1 MSQGWK
7 AIFSVSRMAFSY
19 PNTMRFSWSYISA
32 RGLTLP
38 LVRCKSS
45 GKLSSGAKLRRL
57 TPKALL
63 TTAVR
68 KGVEGFITNR

>member
-1 MSQGWK
+1 
-7 AIFSVSRMAFSY
+7 
-19 PNTMRFSWSYISA
+19 MRFSWSYISA

-45 GKLSSGAKLRRL
+45 GRLSSGAKLSRL